1 MKREK
6 YKQLFEVTWEKNEK
20 TGKPGAWPA
29 TSASATPWTWRSGT
43 GLRPWLLGE
52 GRGGRGGIPGRRLI
66 NSMGSHCPWVMPFYG
81 LSILPIL
88 YFTLAAVRVARLK
101 PVVDE
106 IALDGS
112 VLSARRCAAR
122 HAGPGRT
129 VDGGGCCFFAVLRV
143 RGAAGPGIGLFGR
156 RTGHRGGRRVGAASA
171 KGAPTPG
178 NTPVRFPFL
187 RRAGTKLDETCRF
200 YGHWK
205 GIQA

>member
-20 TGKPGAWPA
+20 TGKPRRVARYVGKRYAVDLA
-29 TSASATPWTWRSGT
+29 QRNR
-43 GLRPWLLGE
+43 LRPWLLGE
-52 GRGGRGGIPGRRLI
+52 AAVTVAAFLAGGLI

-112 VLSARRCAAR
+112 VFSARRCAA
-122 HAGPGRT
+122 GML
-129 VDGGGCCFFAVLRV
+129 VLGGLWTAADVVFFAVLRV

-156 RTGHRGGRRVGAASA
+156 WTGHRGGRRVGAASA

>member
-20 TGKPGAWPA
+20 TGKPRRVARYVGKRYAVDLA
-29 TSASATPWTWRSGT
+29 QRNR
-43 GLRPWLLGE
+43 LRPWLLGE
-52 GRGGRGGIPGRRLI
+52 AAVAVAAFLAGGLI

-81 LSILPIL
+81 LSILPML

-112 VLSARRCAAR
+112 VLSARRCAA
-122 HAGPGRT
+122 GML
-129 VDGGGCCFFAVLRV
+129 VLGGLWTAADAVFAVLRV

-156 RTGHRGGRRVGAASA
+156 WTGHRGGRRVGAASA

>member
-20 TGKPGAWPA
+20 TGKPRRVARYVGKRYAVDPA
-29 TSASATPWTWRSGT
+29 QRNR
-43 GLRPWLLGE
+43 LRPWLLGE
-52 GRGGRGGIPGRRLI
+52 AAVAVAAFLAGGLI

-112 VLSARRCAAR
+112 VFSARRCAAGMLVLGGLWTAADAVFLLYYGS
-122 HAGPGRT
+122 AGQLGRELAFLA
-129 VDGGGCCFFAVLRV
+129 GGLAIAVAGGLVLRQLK
-143 RGAAGPGIGLFGR
+143 ALQPQEI
-156 RTGHRGGRRVGAASA
+156 
-171 KGAPTPG
+171 P
-178 NTPVRFPFL
+178 
-187 RRAGTKLDETCRF
+187 
-200 YGHWK
+200 
-205 GIQA
+205 Q